1 MGLVGSDG
9 IAPVGPALERIA
21 GAVGLERFYVV
32 PTVLWLDASDGAMR
46 ALCWSGVVLAV
57 LLILDVAPA
66 LSLGLLWAAYLS
78 LVTVGQDFLAFQW
91 DSLLLETGFLAV
103 FLVPWRLRPRLRQ
116 PSDPPPIF
124 RWLLWLLLF
133 RLMFSSGLVKLLSG
147 DPTWRDLTALTVYYE
162 TQPLPPWTAW
172 YAHQLPAWFHRLSAA
187 IMFAVELL
195 VPFLIAAPRALRH
208 AGSVL
213 LIAFQVLIAA
223 TGNYAFF
230 NLLAGALCL
239 LLFDDAV
246 LARWFRWL
254 APAAEERAP
263 MRPGGPGAGPPRWL
277 AWPVAGLLAILGLT
291 LVAGLADRRV
301 LRTGPVRWAFAV
313 TGPFHLVNSYGLFA
327 IMTTTRPEIVVQ
339 GSVDGETWRDYAFPW
354 KPGDPARRPA
364 FVAPHQPRLDWQ
376 MWFAA
381 LGDCQGSPWLPG
393 LFRRLLEGSP
403 PVLGLLAADPFPEG
417 PPRYVRALVHDYRFT
432 DAAERATSGRW
443 WKRGE
448 PRLFCPAVSLE

>member
-9 IAPVGPALERIA
+9 IAPVAPALGRIA
-21 GAVGLERFYVV
+21 GAVGLERFRLV
-32 PTVLWLDASDGAMR
+32 PTLLWLDASDGAMR

-66 LSLGLLWAAYLS
+66 LCLGLLWVAYLS

-116 PSDPPPIF
+116 PSEPPALF
-124 RWLLWLLLF
+124 RWLLWFLLF
-133 RLMFSSGLVKLLSG
+133 RLMLSSGLVKLLSG
-147 DPTWRDLTALTVYYE
+147 DPTWRDLTALTFHYE

-172 YAHQLPAWFHRLSAA
+172 YAHQLPAWFHRLSVA
-187 IMFAVELL
+187 IMFAIELL
-195 VPFLIAAPRALRH
+195 VPFLIAAPRRLRH

-213 LIAFQVLIAA
+213 LIAFQVLIVA

-230 NLLAGALCL
+230 NLLAIALCL
-239 LLFDDAV
+239 FLFDDAV
-246 LARWFRWL
+246 LAPRLRWL
-254 APAAEERAP
+254 APEPGERAH
-263 MRPGGPGAGPPRWL
+263 PPRWL
-277 AWPVAGLLAILGLT
+277 AWPVAGLGAILGLT
-291 LVAGLADRRV
+291 LLAGLADRRV
-301 LRTGPVRWAFAV
+301 WRAGPVRWAFAG
-313 TGPFHLVNSYGLFA
+313 TGPYQLVNSYGLFA
-327 IMTTTRPEIVVQ
+327 GMTTTRPEIVVQ
-339 GSVDGETWRDYAFPW
+339 GSADGETWRDYAFPW
-354 KPGDPARRPA
+354 KPGDPARRPG

-381 LGDCQGSPWLPG
+381 LGDCEGSRWLPG

-403 PVLGLLAADPFPEG
+403 PVLGLLAGDPFPEG

-432 DAAERATSGRW
+432 DPAERARSGRW
-443 WKRGE
+443 WRRGE
-448 PRLFCPAVSLE
+448 ARLFCPAVSLE